1 MTIEECYNM
10 LGGSLGQ
17 IKKRL
22 PSVSLIKKFVAKFP
36 DDRSFSELCR
46 AMQSGERM
54 EAFRA
59 AHTLKGVCANLC
71 FDRLFSST
79 EQLTELLRPDSETI
93 PPNAFSRLEDVRKD
107 YELTV
112 DAIRAYLA
120 SEDGQL

>member
-10 LGGSLGQ
+10 LGGSLEQ

-36 DDRSFSELCR
+36 DDRSFAELCLS
-46 AMQSGERM
+46 MQNGERT

-59 AHTLKGVCANLC
+59 AHTLKGVCANLG
-71 FDRLFSST
+71 FDRLLSSAD
-79 EQLTELLRPDSETI
+79 QLTELLRPESETI
-93 PPNAFSRLEDVRKD
+93 PQNAFSLLEDVKKD

-112 DAIRAYLA
+112 DAIRTYLA
-120 SEDGQL
+120 SEDGSL